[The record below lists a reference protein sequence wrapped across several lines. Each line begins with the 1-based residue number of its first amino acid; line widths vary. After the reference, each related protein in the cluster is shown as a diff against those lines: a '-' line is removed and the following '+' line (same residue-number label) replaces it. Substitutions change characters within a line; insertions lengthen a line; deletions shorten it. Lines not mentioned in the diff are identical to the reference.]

1 MKLIADKV
9 GYQYFRKDKK
19 LLFELQETSFEAKEG
34 KITEIVGH
42 SGSGK
47 STLLNICAGLLTP
60 SSGNIIA
67 GDTSLYDLSDEARS
81 KFRNKN
87 IGIIPQGQSVLKH
100 LTVTEN
106 ILLPVSMYGIEYS
119 VELLDELIEKLGLKK
134 LAGES
139 AGGLS
144 GGEMRRVAIARA
156 LVGKPE
162 IILADEPTGDL
173 DSDNR
178 KLVLTSL
185 KEIADA
191 GAAVL
196 MVTHDKE
203 AEEYAD
209 EILRMDG
216 GRLI

>member
-9 GYQYFRKDKK
+9 GYKYYRKNKK
-19 LLFELQETSFEAKEG
+19 ILFELQETVLNPVEG
-34 KITEIVGH
+34 ELTEIVGH

-60 SSGNIIA
+60 DAGRVLA
-67 GDTSLYDLSDEARS
+67 GDKDLYSLSDEERS
-81 KFRNKN
+81 RFRNRH

-100 LTVTEN
+100 LTVKEN
-106 ILLPVSMYGIEYS
+106 ILLPISMYRDDVPEK
-119 VELLDELIEKLGLKK
+119 LLGELIDSLGLKK
-134 LAGES
+134 LENEP

-156 LVGKPE
+156 LIGEPE
-162 IILADEPTGDL
+162 IILADEPTSDL
-173 DSDNR
+173 DADNR

-185 KEIADA
+185 KKIAKE
-191 GAAVL
+191 GKTVI
-196 MVTHDKE
+196 MVTHDRE

-209 EILRMDG
+209 SILKMDG
-216 GRLI
+216 GKLI

>member
-1 MKLIADKV
+1 MKLVADKV
-9 GYQYFRKDKK
+9 GYKYYRKNKK
-19 LLFELQETSFEAKEG
+19 VLFELKETVLKPEEG
-34 KITEIVGH
+34 KLTEIVGH

-60 SSGNIIA
+60 DTGHLLV
-67 GDTSLYDLSDEARS
+67 GDKDLYSLSDEERS
-81 KFRNKN
+81 RFRNAH

-106 ILLPVSMYGIEYS
+106 ILLPISMYREDTPTN
-119 VELLDELIEKLGLKK
+119 LLNELIENLGLKK
-134 LAGES
+134 LENEK

-156 LVGKPE
+156 LIGKPE

-173 DSDNR
+173 DADNR
-178 KLVLTSL
+178 KLVLTAL
-185 KEIADA
+185 KNIA
-191 GAAVL
+191 GEGKTVL
-196 MVTHDKE
+196 MVTHDRE

-209 EILRMDG
+209 KILKMDG
-216 GRLI
+216 GILI